1 MSVQRGVL
9 PTLTEVIEID
19 AADLPQ
25 RLAVAPLPPESVAI
39 EDLPALLLSSDA
51 TAMQASGLAGA
62 ADPALPAHFEEH
74 VQALLAPRLA
84 RLVDTTLQA
93 VRTELA
99 LEVQV
104 LVRQAIEEAL
114 SEPRR
119 G

>member
-1 MSVQRGVL
+1 MSLQRGVL

-25 RLAVAPLPPESVAI
+25 RLAVAALPPESVAI
-39 EDLPALLLSSDA
+39 EDLLDLHLSSDA
-51 TAMQASGLAGA
+51 AAVPASGVARR
-62 ADPALPAHFEEH
+62 ADPALPLIFEER
-74 VQALLAPRLA
+74 VQALLAPRVA
-84 RLVDTTLQA
+84 RLVDTTLQS

-114 SEPRR
+114 AEQRR

>member
-1 MSVQRGVL
+1 MSLQRGVL

-25 RLAVAPLPPESVAI
+25 RLAVAALPPESVAI
-39 EDLPALLLSSDA
+39 EDLPDLHTSSD
-51 TAMQASGLAGA
+51 TV
-62 ADPALPAHFEEH
+62 ALPPSFEER
-74 VQALLAPRLA
+74 VQALLAPRVA
-84 RLVDTTLQA
+84 RLVDTTLQS

-114 SEPRR
+114 AELRR